1 MTNDQFLKIRKKII
15 ENDFGNL
22 NNMQKKAVFSTEGP
36 LLVLAGAGSGKTTVL
51 INRIAN
57 IIKYGRAYSSEE
69 INGVID
75 EEDEEILLRASIDPD
90 TDLSRVESLL
100 SVSPAYP
107 WQILAITF
115 TNKAANELKSRLS
128 SKLGEKANDI
138 WAFTFHSACVRILRR
153 NADRI
158 GYSSNFTIYD
168 TDDSKRI
175 IKECMKS
182 LDLSNKVFAP
192 KAVISEISNAKN
204 SMISPEEYE
213 DNAYSDY
220 YKSNIAAIYKAY
232 NNKLA
237 AADSM
242 DFDDLIYNTVR
253 LFIENADI
261 LDYYQ
266 NKFRYILVD
275 EYQDTNRLQYKLVS
289 LLAGKHRNIC
299 VVGDDDQ
306 SIYRFRGATIENILN
321 FEDEYTGSGVIR
333 LEQNYRSTQ
342 TILDAANAVIANNRG
357 RKGKNL
363 WTDKGRGDKIEYYT
377 AESDLEE
384 GRFVADSV
392 LKGIKKGAGYSD
404 YAVLYRMNSQSALIE
419 QAFIRNAIPYR
430 IIGGNKFYDR
440 KEIKDALSYLS
451 VIVNPSDIVR
461 LRRIINEPKRG
472 IGDASVDGVVEISE
486 ALGIPVI
493 EVMENAEQ
501 YPKLSRTAK
510 KLNQFAA
517 MINGFIEEAD
527 DLRPSGLLKKV
538 LDESGYMT
546 SLKLD
551 RDRGED
557 REENIGQLIS
567 NMVNYE
573 TENEEADLNDFLQEV
588 ALMTDID
595 SYNEE
600 QQNVVMMTV
609 HSAKGLE
616 FNNVFIVGMEESIF
630 PSDLSLAE
638 GDIGLE
644 EERRLAYVAVT
655 RAREKLYISNSK
667 VRMLFGMTRYN
678 PPSRFIGEIPESLID
693 MKQPKQKSYSSP
705 ASSFGGRSVNIP
717 ESGRKKPADS
727 GFSGKV
733 KKPNASGVT
742 YRAGDAV
749 IHDVFGEGVVI
760 SVTPI
765 GNDCLLE
772 ISFLKGMTKKVM
784 ANYAPIKKA

>member
-1 MTNDQFLKIRKKII
+1 MTKEQFLSIRKRII
-15 ENDFGNL
+15 ERDFSNL
-22 NNMQKKAVFSTEGP
+22 NDMQKKAVFSTEGP

-57 IIKYGRAYSSEE
+57 IIKYGSAYLSDNINGIIDDEDERILLSAE
-69 INGVID
+69 IN
-75 EEDEEILLRASIDPD
+75 PD
-90 TDLSRVESLL
+90 TDLSPVSELL
-100 SVSPAYP
+100 SVNPAYP

-115 TNKAANELKSRLS
+115 TNKAANELKTRLS
-128 SKLGEKANDI
+128 AKLGEKANDI

-153 NADRI
+153 NASAV

-175 IKECMKS
+175 IKDCMKS
-182 LDLSNKVFAP
+182 LELSDKVFAP
-192 KAVISEISNAKN
+192 KAVMNEISNAKN
-204 SMISPEEYE
+204 SMISPEEYK
-213 DNAYSDY
+213 DNYYSDY
-220 YKSNIAAIYKAY
+220 FRNNIADVYKLY
-232 NNKLA
+232 NEKLK

-253 LFIENADI
+253 LFKENPEA

-275 EYQDTNRLQYKLVS
+275 EYQDTNHLQYELVS
-289 LLAGKHRNIC
+289 LLAGKYKNIC

-321 FEDEYTGSGVIR
+321 FEDEYSNSKVIR

-342 TILDAANAVIANNRG
+342 NILDAANSIISNNKG

-363 WTDKGRGDKIEYYT
+363 WTDRGRGDLIDCYN
-377 AESDLEE
+377 SDSDIDE
-384 GRFVADSV
+384 GKFVADTV
-392 LKGIKKGAGYSD
+392 LKGIKNGMDYSD
-404 YAVLYRMNSQSALIE
+404 FAVLYRMNSQSALIE
-419 QAFIRNAIPYR
+419 QAFIRNAIPYK

-451 VIVNPSDIVR
+451 VIVNPNDIVR

-472 IGDASVDGVVEISE
+472 IGDSSIEGVIEISE
-486 ALGIPVI
+486 ALDIPVF
-493 EVMENAEQ
+493 EVMLNADQ

-510 KLNQFAA
+510 KLNSFAV
-517 MINGFIEEAD
+517 MMNEFIDSAD
-527 DLRPSGLLKKV
+527 ESKPSEILKKV
-538 LDESGYMT
+538 LSESGYMD

-551 RDRGED
+551 KERGED

-567 NMVNYE
+567 NMVNFE
-573 TENEEADLNDFLQEV
+573 SDNEEADLNDFLQEV

-600 QQNVVMMTV
+600 QKSVVMMTV

-616 FNNVFIVGMEESIF
+616 FNNVFLIGMEESIF
-630 PSDLSLAE
+630 PSEMSLSE
-638 GDIGLE
+638 GEIGLE

-655 RAREKLYISNSK
+655 RAKNKLYISNSK
-667 VRMLFGMTRYN
+667 VRILFGMTRYN
-678 PPSRFIGEIPESLID
+678 PQSRFIGEIPEELIEKHEP
-693 MKQPKQKSYSSP
+693 KQPYRGSSYFP
-705 ASSFGGRSVNIP
+705 GTGY
-717 ESGRKKPADS
+717 SGEFVSEKPKKKTDS
-727 GFSGKV
+727 GFSGRISKPEP
-733 KKPNASGVT
+733 KKAT
-742 YRAGDAV
+742 YKTGDTV
-749 IHDVFGEGVVI
+749 IHDTFGEGVVL
-760 SVTPI
+760 SAMPM

-772 ISFLKGMTKKVM
+772 IAFLKGNTKKIM
-784 ANYAPIKKA
+784 ANYAPIKKK